1 MKSWVK
7 MNSWTSEDTKAVKTW
22 FDLDKYREFESISIN
37 MLYHEIWA
45 RTYFFQT
52 SNRRRNA
59 ENSIEKLYADI
70 GW

>member
-1 MKSWVK
+1 MKYGE
-7 MNSWTSEDTKAVKTW
+7 NL
-22 FDLDKYREFESISIN
+22 FL
-37 MLYHEIWA
+37 
-45 RTYFFQT
+45 QT